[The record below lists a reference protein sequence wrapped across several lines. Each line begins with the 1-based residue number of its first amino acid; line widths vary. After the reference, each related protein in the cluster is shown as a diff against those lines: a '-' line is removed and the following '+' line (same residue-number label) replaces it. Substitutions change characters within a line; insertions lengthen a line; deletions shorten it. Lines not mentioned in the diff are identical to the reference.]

1 MRYTYIST
9 NEIGVIITS
18 LTLLFEIINSA
29 YERRKSIF
37 VQKNIKDQ
45 ENFGNIVSEILD
57 FYSNITSDFVSYS
70 LLDIKYDNTTNVYSF
85 DINSLDRLNA
95 MISNYL

>member
-1 MRYTYIST
+1 MRYTYINT

-70 LLDIKYDNTTNVYSF
+70 LLYIKYDNTTNVYSF